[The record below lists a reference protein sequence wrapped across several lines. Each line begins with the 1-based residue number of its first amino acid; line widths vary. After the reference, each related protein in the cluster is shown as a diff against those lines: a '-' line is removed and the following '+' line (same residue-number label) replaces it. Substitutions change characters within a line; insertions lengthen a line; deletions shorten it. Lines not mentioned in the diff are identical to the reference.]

1 MELSL
6 GGIQYLYKTGSKIE
20 DPKHQIT
27 FDEAIVS
34 QACLCS
40 DLSIVALVK
49 RNIGALTEN
58 IEKAP
63 YKTLFNSSTNSFS
76 LYNGV
81 QVYRAVESSI
91 KKHEPT
97 VSQRKR
103 LVLVHGNR
111 FLLHLVLN
119 EFKGNEGFSDRYLS
133 SEEIEKKTDN
143 IFVGIW
149 EKVYGVMEEKFPD
162 SYPAHI
168 FKNVGR
174 IKELI

>member
-1 MELSL
+1 MTQL
-6 GGIQYLYKTGSKIE
+6 
-20 DPKHQIT
+20 
-27 FDEAIVS
+27 
-34 QACLCS
+34 
-40 DLSIVALVK
+40 K

-63 YKTLFNSSTNSFS
+63 YKLLFNGSTNSFS

-81 QVYRAVESSI
+81 QVLRAVESCI
-91 KKHEPT
+91 KQYEPT

-111 FLLHLVLN
+111 FLLHLLLN
-119 EFKGNEGFSDRYLS
+119 EFKEYEGFNDKYLLS
-133 SEEIEKKTDN
+133 NDIQENTEG

-149 EKVYGVMEEKFPD
+149 EKVYEAMEQHFPD
-162 SYPAHI
+162 SYPVHI

-174 IKELI
+174 IKALL

>member
-1 MELSL
+1 MKE
-6 GGIQYLYKTGSKIE
+6 
-20 DPKHQIT
+20 IT

-58 IEKAP
+58 IEKTP
-63 YKTLFNSSTNSFS
+63 YKTLFNGATNSFS

-81 QVYRAVESSI
+81 QVYRAVENNI
-91 KKHEPT
+91 KIHEPT

-119 EFKGNEGFSDRYLS
+119 EIKEIDGFSDKYLS
-133 SEEIEKKTDN
+133 TQDIEEKTAE
-143 IFVGIW
+143 IFVAIW
-149 EKVYGVMEEKFPD
+149 ERVYNAMEAKFPD

-174 IKELI
+174 IIELI